1 MSEKNKK
8 SLRRILLATLGFLLV
23 FGVVKATQPSLPVQA
38 TLYAIPYLI
47 AGYDV
52 LRKAVLKISK
62 GKVFSEHFLMT
73 IATLGA
79 FVLSFMTKES
89 EFAEAVFVMIF
100 YQVGELFEHIA
111 EGSSE
116 KSIAELLNLRPD
128 LVHLEKGDEVVDV
141 DPQEV

>member
-79 FVLSFMTKES
+79 FVLSFITNES
-89 EFAEAVFVMIF
+89 EFA
-100 YQVGELFEHIA
+100 
-111 EGSSE
+111 
-116 KSIAELLNLRPD
+116 
-128 LVHLEKGDEVVDV
+128 
-141 DPQEV
+141 